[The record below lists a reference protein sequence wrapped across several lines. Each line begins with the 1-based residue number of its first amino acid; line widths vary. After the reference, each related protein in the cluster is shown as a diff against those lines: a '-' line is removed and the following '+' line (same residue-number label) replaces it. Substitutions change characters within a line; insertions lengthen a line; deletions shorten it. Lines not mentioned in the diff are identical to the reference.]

1 LIPGNIFACSL
12 PFLALVNGRGM
23 NYGCTKAMLEMSLE
37 ERSDMAIPIT
47 MFASSIF
54 S

>member
-1 LIPGNIFACSL
+1 
-12 PFLALVNGRGM
+12 M
-23 NYGCTKAMLEMSLE
+23 NYGFTKAMLEMSLE

-47 MFASSIF
+47 MLASSIF